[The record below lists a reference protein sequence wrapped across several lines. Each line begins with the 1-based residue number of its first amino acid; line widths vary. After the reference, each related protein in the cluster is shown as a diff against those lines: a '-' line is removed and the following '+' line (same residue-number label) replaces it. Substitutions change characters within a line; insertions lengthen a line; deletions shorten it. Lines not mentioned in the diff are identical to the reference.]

1 METGSILPFWG
12 ATALYGV
19 SLGLYAHW
27 FRDGMADAG
36 RRASLSLWI
45 AALVHLIGLGLL
57 GIGRGFGPPTGLGE
71 SLSLISLSTVLIY
84 LYLEM
89 RVRERG
95 LAPFALVLVIILM
108 VKASLIGPAVRV
120 EELLKE
126 HLFGPHATSIILAMS
141 GFTISAFLS
150 MAYLAQYRQL
160 RDKKPGVLLRRLP
173 SLQGLDAMTRRATRL
188 GFYALTVGL
197 VTGSL
202 LAHSAWGEYWSWD
215 PKQCMTLLTWI
226 LYGLALILRRRRE
239 WQGERIA
246 AVNLVAF
253 ASVVLSVVLLYT
265 VFDTA
270 HRFGAEIS

>member
-1 METGSILPFWG
+1 VEIGTILPFWG

-19 SLGLYAHW
+19 SLGLYAQW
-27 FRDGMADAG
+27 FRAGHADAG
-36 RRASLSLWI
+36 KRASVSLWF
-45 AALVHLIGLGLL
+45 AALVHFTGLVAL
-57 GIGRGFGPPTGLGE
+57 GVGRGFGPPTGLGE
-71 SLSLISLSTVLIY
+71 SLSLISLSTILIY
-84 LYLEM
+84 LYLEA
-89 RVRERG
+89 RVHERG
-95 LAPFALVLVIILM
+95 LAPFALALVLILM

-120 EELLKE
+120 EDLLKE

-150 MAYLAQYRQL
+150 IAYLAQYRQL
-160 RDKKPGVLLRRLP
+160 RQKKPGILLRRLP

-188 GFYALTVGL
+188 GFYALTIGL

-202 LAHSAWGEYWSWD
+202 LAHRAWGEYWSWD
-215 PKQCMTLLTWI
+215 PKQCMTLLTWM

-253 ASVVLSVVLLYT
+253 SSVVLSVVLLYT
-265 VFDTA
+265 VFPTA
-270 HRFGAEIS
+270 HRFGVEIS